1 MMDRQITD
9 LVRSDAFLLKLLEQR
24 KRMRPDQKQMV
35 EDLVAREVSRG
46 DAELQAKLFF
56 DNRAKDNAINEL
68 LKYADNPD
76 VRTAFAWNMRGVG
89 RFIRATEDYSR
100 RMMRYMS
107 THPDK
112 VLYRVSHTSTA
123 MDGTGLVY
131 DDSNG
136 NQYVMVPNDGIMWRT
151 VAPVF
156 AALMN
161 PLKAG
166 IELAQGNWD
175 FFKQPE
181 WNQASL
187 KISMLNPSYSEGSGL
202 YSLTGPTMAIPVLG
216 VKQLL
221 GLSSNPK
228 LKTISEGLDNW
239 ILGQQSDNTDWAR
252 ATFAG
257 AFSSTW
263 KTFDDSAKNSIT
275 ASTIVQAAAI
285 LQSDPKTALN
295 FNDYGDEKKVTQY
308 LDRLK
313 LAALNVIQVKAA
325 FNTIS
330 ALPMGSGQ
338 PNITPEMR
346 RLGLVTMRQE
356 FSDIL
361 RAVLDN
367 NAKYGYSLSDP
378 IGTAVA
384 MFVGNNPDKL
394 VFTVSPNT
402 KSAQLAVS
410 YTQETKKWVIN
421 NPKLLHDYSDVAFV
435 FAPHTGKYDPSV
447 VKFLEASDLVKGADN
462 PFDANNAG
470 LKSYLTN
477 VAAAKARNDYYNI
490 DREVQ
495 RLLTDPNNLE
505 RNRPGYRQEVLD
517 NAKGKK
523 ADILAGNVALQH
535 SLGTSAFTTRQTL
548 KERFEHFDQ
557 MINDPE
563 HKKALAAG
571 PVYTLV
577 SQIMPATKRVVA
589 TFEDMYV
596 RQQPNGQKALDD
608 NLAEWTK
615 RMDKI
620 TANNPILAE
629 AYQSILKPYVNDL
642 YTIPTAAMNK
652 GN

>member
-1 MMDRQITD
+1 
-9 LVRSDAFLLKLLEQR
+9 
-24 KRMRPDQKQMV
+24 
-35 EDLVAREVSRG
+35 
-46 DAELQAKLFF
+46 
-56 DNRAKDNAINEL
+56 
-68 LKYADNPD
+68 
-76 VRTAFAWNMRGVG
+76 
-89 RFIRATEDYSR
+89 
-100 RMMRYMS
+100 
-107 THPDK
+107 
-112 VLYRVSHTSTA
+112 
-123 MDGTGLVY
+123 
-131 DDSNG
+131 
-136 NQYVMVPNDGIMWRT
+136 
-151 VAPVF
+151 
-156 AALMN
+156 MN

-166 IELAQGNWD
+166 LELAQGNWD

-181 WNQASL
+181 WNQSTL

-228 LKTISEGLDNW
+228 LKSLSENLDNW
-239 ILGQQSDNTDWAR
+239 ILGPQSDNTDWAR

-257 AFSSTW
+257 AFSNTW

-275 ASTIVQAAAI
+275 ASTMYQAAAI
-285 LQSDPKTALN
+285 LQNNPKTALN
-295 FNDYGDEKKVTQY
+295 FNDYGDEKKVVQY

-313 LAALNVIQVKAA
+313 MAALNIVQVKSG

-330 ALPMGSGQ
+330 ALPMGSAQ
-338 PNITPEMR
+338 PGITPEMR
-346 RLGLVTMRQE
+346 RAGLVTMRQE

-421 NPKLLHDYSDVAFV
+421 NPKLLRDYSDVAFV

-462 PFDANNAG
+462 PFDASNAA
-470 LKSYLTN
+470 LKNYITSLAS
-477 VAAAKARNDYYNI
+477 VKSRNDYYNI

-495 RLLTDPNNLE
+495 RLFNDPNNLD

-517 NAKGKK
+517 NAKSKK

-535 SLGTSAFTTRQTL
+535 ALGTAAFTTRQSL

-571 PVYTLV
+571 PVYQLV
-577 SQIMPATKRVVA
+577 SQIMPATKRVIA
-589 TFEDMYV
+589 TFEDLYV
-596 RQQPNGQKALDD
+596 RQQPDGQKALDD

-615 RMDKI
+615 RMNKI

-629 AYQSILKPYVNDL
+629 AYESILKPYVNDL